1 MNAFKKSLVVTSMAL
16 TFPLASNVAQ
26 AYEVSANVTIASDYR
41 FRGISQNDTEIAI
54 QGGFDVAFDNGLY
67 VGTWGSQVDFN
78 DSDESDAGLELD
90 YYFGYG
96 GNLTEE
102 VSYDVGYLYYD
113 YPGSDES
120 TPALHPL
127 TAGRDLDY
135 QELYGSLSYKGGT
148 LGFAYSDDYFLE
160 TGEFWYL
167 YADYGFELPH
177 GFSLGFHA
185 GYNKFENK
193 STDSGKDGEEAF
205 LTDGEDKYTDYSIT
219 LGKSW
224 QGLDFALSWVDTT
237 LDDEECFDTS
247 WCDSTLL
254 FSISKSM

>member
-78 DSDESDAGLELD
+78 DPDSSDAGLELD

-96 GNLTEE
+96 GDLTEE
-102 VSYDVGYLYYD
+102 VSYDVGYIYYD
-113 YPGSDES
+113 YPGSDA
-120 TPALHPL
+120 TAFPL
-127 TAGRDLDY
+127 TGNRDLDY
-135 QELYGSLSYKGGT
+135 
-148 LGFAYSDDYFLE
+148 LE

>member
-78 DSDESDAGLELD
+78 DPDSSDAGLELD

-96 GNLTEE
+96 GDLTEE
-102 VSYDVGYLYYD
+102 VSYDVGYIYYD
-113 YPGSDES
+113 YPGSDA
-120 TPALHPL
+120 TAFPL
-127 TAGRDLDY
+127 TGNRDLDY

-148 LGFAYSDDYFLE
+148 LGFAYSDDYWLE

-185 GYNKFENK
+185 GYNKFK

>member
-78 DSDESDAGLELD
+78 DPDSSDAGLELD

-96 GNLTEE
+96 GDLTEE
-102 VSYDVGYLYYD
+102 VSYDVGYIYYD
-113 YPGSDES
+113 YPGSDA
-120 TPALHPL
+120 TAFPL
-127 TAGRDLDY
+127 TGNRDLDY

-148 LGFAYSDDYFLE
+148 LGFAYSDDYWLE

-193 STDSGKDGEEAF
+193 STDSGN
-205 LTDGEDKYTDYSIT
+205 DGEDKYTDYSIT

>member
-78 DSDESDAGLELD
+78 DPDSSDAGLELD

-96 GNLTEE
+96 GDLTEE
-102 VSYDVGYLYYD
+102 VSYDVGYIYYD
-113 YPGSDES
+113 YPGSDA
-120 TPALHPL
+120 TAFPL
-127 TAGRDLDY
+127 TGNRDLDY
-135 QELYGSLSYKGGT
+135 QELYGSLSY
-148 LGFAYSDDYFLE
+148 SDDYWLE

>member
-41 FRGISQNDTEIAI
+41 FRGISQNDTEIAL
-54 QGGFDVAFDNGLY
+54 QGGFDIAFDNGLY
-67 VGTWGSQVDFN
+67 LGTWGSQVAFN
-78 DSDESDAGLELD
+78 DPDSSDAGLELD
-90 YYFGYG
+90 YYIGYG

-113 YPGSDES
+113 YPGSDATEFD
-120 TPALHPL
+120 L
-127 TAGRDLDY
+127 TGKRDLDY

-177 GFSLGFHA
+177 GFSLGFHV

-224 QGLDFALSWVDTT
+224 QGLDFALSWIDTT